1 MTGFEQKIHIS
12 EHDIDRQGRVNNVC
26 YVQWMQDIATAHT
39 ASKGWDMARYGALG
53 QGWVVRQHSVTY
65 KRPALLGDVIS
76 ATTWIA
82 SFASRQCMRRYLFV
96 RESDNAVLVE
106 AETQWV
112 YIDITSGKPVR
123 VPEALIAAFTDHDE
137 EKS

>member
-1 MTGFEQKIHIS
+1 MEVFEQNIRIS
-12 EHDIDRQGRVNNVC
+12 EPDIDRQGRVNNVC
-26 YVQWMQDIATAHT
+26 YIQWMQDVATAHT
-39 ASKGWDMARYGALG
+39 ASKGWDIARYEALG

-65 KRPALLGDVIS
+65 KRPALLEDIIL

-82 SFASRQCMRRYLFV
+82 SFASRQCLRRYFFV

-112 YIDITSGKPVR
+112 YIDIASGRPVK
-123 VPEALIAAFTDHDE
+123 VPEALIAAFGPIC
-137 EKS
+137 